1 MAIVLNSEAGN
12 TSSVNNEMLFV
23 AYEATKANDP
33 TTYPDYTYVC
43 DVYVSGNLAGRI
55 KSRPDPVY
63 KRGVFDISKILQSFA
78 TYGLKAANV
87 KEDYT
92 VRIPYQLKFGEE
104 YDFTLYTNLLVDGAD
119 RYCYTTYKPR
129 PFTSTGVL
137 SNGLASN
144 MPSTISYNRS
154 QPYHFIPLH
163 SNVTGVVDLGLNVT
177 YYDETNTSLGSEF
190 FNNADYI
197 LNTVR
202 QVNIYSATKPANTVY
217 GLFTGAATFRVNYLC
232 NGKYTPY
239 TLAWLNPFGGYDS
252 MSFGF
257 VSRKTIDIA
266 RKDFSQLPYRLDPSG
281 NVSYQANNVF
291 YGSKQNYAASVQQR
305 LRLTSHLLTNNE
317 YEWMADLFI
326 SPQVYLY
333 DSEAGKFM
341 PVRITPVNYE
351 YRNYSNSK
359 LTPLVVDIEFS
370 DLYNS
375 QYL

>member
-33 TTYPDYTYVC
+33 VTYPDYTYVC
-43 DVYVSGNLAGRI
+43 DVYVDGDFAGRI
-55 KSRPDPVY
+55 KSRPDPIN
-63 KRGVFDISKILQSFA
+63 KRGIFDVSKILQSFA
-78 TYGLKAANV
+78 TYGLKASSV

-104 YDFTLYTNLLVDGAD
+104 YDFTLYTNLVVDSSD

-129 PFTSTGVL
+129 PFTSTGAIK
-137 SNGLASN
+137 NGVVSN
-144 MPSTISYNRS
+144 MPSLVSYNRT
-154 QPYHFIPLH
+154 QPYHFVSFH
-163 SNVTGVVDLGLNVT
+163 SNVTGVAYTDATIDYFDSTNSNLGT
-177 YYDETNTSLGSEF
+177 YVIDNS
-190 FNNADYI
+190 DYI
-197 LNTVR
+197 VNTVR
-202 QVNIYSATKPANTVY
+202 QINVANPAMPANTAYAVIN
-217 GLFTGAATFRVNYLC
+217 GDIALRINYLC

-239 TLAWLNPFGGYDS
+239 TLAWLNPYGGYDS

-257 VSRKTIDIA
+257 VSRKTIDIT
-266 RKDFSQLPYRLDPSG
+266 RKDFSQLPYRLDASG
-281 NVSYQANNVF
+281 NVSYEANNVF

-305 LRLTSHLLTNNE
+305 MRLTSHLLTADE
-317 YEWMADLFI
+317 YKWMADLFI
-326 SPQVYLY
+326 SPLVYLY
-333 DSEAGKFM
+333 DSEVDKFL
-341 PVRITPVNYE
+341 PVRVTPVNYE

-359 LTPLVVDIEFS
+359 LQPLIVDVEFS